1 MRLTILAAAAMG
13 SVVALVGFAGAAD
26 ASATVDLIWI
36 DKTDTACTNAARRDC
51 PRLGADISSVAV
63 SDNITLLVLIT
74 AGPGGLLRG
83 SVSVDYND
91 LWWASVVQ
99 FRSFS
104 TPIVLP
110 INPGTTTHQPPY
122 IDNINAASM
131 PTLGFG
137 LGLPAGQ
144 SAYLGTVTFH
154 SPWSMAGDLIHEITV
169 GTNGPGM
176 TDSVIRLSDHA
187 DITATTTFNSAYLTG
202 DSHPPPGWLCS
213 DGDGNHMVIEVN
225 ALRAGAKTVMTGPNE
240 TVDVTA
246 KARILKGTAVPD
258 TTIDM
263 TLTIEAVTP
272 PGGTVI
278 GTNSTGPI
286 TLGVGKGGKG
296 AKLAVDTQ
304 QCVGGIIEFVATFF
318 GKDQDADECWATRT
332 LRKECR

>member
-13 SVVALVGFAGAAD
+13 SVAALVGFAGAAN

-51 PRLGADISSVAV
+51 PRLGTDLSSVAV

-83 SVSVDYND
+83 GVSVDYGD
-91 LWWASVVQ
+91 ARFTLSAVDFQS
-99 FRSFS
+99 
-104 TPIVLP
+104 L
-110 INPGTTTHQPPY
+110 TTTLPLPYLPLNVITTTNQPPF
-122 IDNINAASM
+122 IDSINAVAA
-131 PTLGFG
+131 PPVGYG
-137 LGLPAGQ
+137 IGLPAGQ

-154 SPWSMAGDLIHEITV
+154 KDVLVNGIFEIAV
-169 GTNGPGM
+169 GTDGPGM
-176 TDSVIRLSDHA
+176 TDNVLDNPGSV
-187 DITATTTFNSAYLTG
+187 ITATTTFNSAFLGSVSVPSY
-202 DSHPPPGWLCS
+202 CS
-213 DGDGNHMVIEVN
+213 DAEGNFMQIEVN
-225 ALRAGAKTVMTGPNE
+225 ALRALGKTVQVGPNR

-246 KARILKGTAVPD
+246 KARIWKGTAVPD

-304 QCVGGIIEFVATFF
+304 QCVGGAIEFVATFF
-318 GKDQDADECWATRT
+318 GTDEDRVDCSMTRT